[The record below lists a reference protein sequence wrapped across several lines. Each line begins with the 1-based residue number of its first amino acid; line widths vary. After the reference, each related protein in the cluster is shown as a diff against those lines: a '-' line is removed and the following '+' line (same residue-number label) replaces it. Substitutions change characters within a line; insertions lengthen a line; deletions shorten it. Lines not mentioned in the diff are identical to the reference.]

1 MVSFST
7 QSYAQL
13 ATSPALGLQ
22 EQLWNLRVEIGCYRS
37 NMDFSFG
44 WDVVGQTGVGD
55 AGRLARSFHQCLMT
69 DHTGVCKWITSGSKA
84 DFAAQPTSN

>member
-1 MVSFST
+1 MVAFST

-44 WDVVGQTGVGD
+44 MGRGGTNRSGRCRQIGTQFSSVFNDGPYRGV
-55 AGRLARSFHQCLMT
+55 
-69 DHTGVCKWITSGSKA
+69 
-84 DFAAQPTSN
+84 